1 MEPSEWGSI
10 LVGNLAW
17 SAKCKS
23 ELVWKEDIYS
33 DAQDLRKNM
42 YVHAFAFMEWM
53 NMSTKQSLT
62 CSVYNSLE
70 LKKNILNKKKIICG
84 ASDSYSHGAKGLGF
98 ATKFGK

>member
-1 MEPSEWGSI
+1 MQKRACVKGRHLQLCSRF
-10 LVGNLAW
+10 
-17 SAKCKS
+17 
-23 ELVWKEDIYS
+23 KEEYVRTCFCFYGM
-33 DAQDLRKNM
+33 DANI
-42 YVHAFAFMEWM
+42 
-53 NMSTKQSLT
+53 SSKQSVT